1 MNAFRILSPN
11 AIILRGIK
19 EKSIPYSKTFNHMKV
34 AIMFECEKDAVY
46 NIRRHTFPHLEKLVL
61 LNSIQ
66 DYEHAFL
73 KYEYYEKPPFTIF
86 MPSPDKTMPTQP
98 LFHNPYYTMNC
109 TEYITDKEREHV
121 KLICDVNGKYYK
133 F

>member
-34 AIMFECEKDAVY
+34 AILFECEKDAVY

-73 KYEYYEKPPFTIF
+73 KYEYYEKTPFTIF
-86 MPSPDKTMPTQP
+86 MPATVPAPP

-121 KLICDVNGKYYK
+121 KLICDVNGKYFK

>member
-1 MNAFRILSPN
+1 
-11 AIILRGIK
+11 
-19 EKSIPYSKTFNHMKV
+19 MKV

-46 NIRRHTFPHLEKLVL
+46 NIRRHT
-61 LNSIQ
+61 
-66 DYEHAFL
+66 
-73 KYEYYEKPPFTIF
+73 YEYYEKPPFTIF
-86 MPSPDKTMPTQP
+86 MPSPVPAPP
-98 LFHNPYYTMNC
+98 LFHNPYYTMNS

>member
-11 AIILRGIK
+11 IIILRGIK

-61 LNSIQ
+61 LNIHDFYAESRARAAIIPQ
-66 DYEHAFL
+66 PVLYDEFYRIYHRQREGARETHLRCQWKVLQILSVF
-73 KYEYYEKPPFTIF
+73 FT
-86 MPSPDKTMPTQP
+86 DGV
-98 LFHNPYYTMNC
+98 NC
-109 TEYITDKEREHV
+109 MSNK
-121 KLICDVNGKYYK
+121 
-133 F
+133 

>member
-19 EKSIPYSKTFNHMKV
+19 EKSIPYSKTFNHMKT
-34 AIMFECEKDAVY
+34 AILFECEKNAVY

-73 KYEYYEKPPFTIF
+73 KYEYYEKPPFRIF
-86 MPSPDKTMPTQP
+86 MPSPDKMITAP
-98 LFHNPYYTMNC
+98 LFHNPYYTTNC
-109 TEYITDKEREHV
+109 TEYITDKEREQV
-121 KLICDVNGKYYK
+121 KIICDVNGKYYK